1 MGDISIKGRSP
12 LVKGGRVGLRFGGP
26 PSRSDK
32 ASRKED
38 ISHQRKLQ
46 REKRKKEAHAYWEKQ
61 DVRDVKGKVIPVAGK
76 PHTTRAGRMAE
87 RRRGYL
93 RDTKKF
99 EDAARKQSESRNRR
113 THLGEIRLKKKGGK
127 V

>member
-12 LVKGGRVGLRFGGP
+12 LAKGGRVGFKEGTKRFGD
-26 PSRSDK
+26 SEYYK
-32 ASRKED
+32 QK
-38 ISHQRKLQ
+38 
-46 REKRKKEAHAYWEKQ
+46 EKRKQARE
-61 DVRDVKGKVIPVAGK
+61 VRDVEGKVIPVAGK